1 MTKKALVL
9 GAGGFVAH
17 HLVKQLK
24 REDFFVTGADLV
36 VPAYEK
42 SDADEFYRCDLG
54 EVCLRQLVAQK
65 TYFNECQM
73 PSSNLAEAD
82 LSHCVFANSSLA
94 KVCMDDCELAG
105 VDFSSSD
112 VLTASFRN
120 ASFEQ
125 SIGFSE
131 IKSSRIRSLEV
142 A

>member
-1 MTKKALVL
+1 MFKSALVKNTSATAL
-9 GAGGFVAH
+9 TLERCQFTDCGFRGLLATAA
-17 HLVKQLK
+17 QIN
-24 REDFFVTGADLV
+24 EC
-36 VPAYEK
+36 
-42 SDADEFYRCDLG
+42 EFYRCDLG